1 MRHNLGQSAKRPAS
15 HPGTYRDNTP
25 RRGIH
30 YRHLRCEQLEA
41 RRLLSIGPGPDLPEM
56 SLVDPSTSSLSGLTT
71 SYQLDG
77 DGADSSGGGQAV
89 VIQTVPVGN
98 PGNADDIHGDGYG
111 YHNIED
117 RLFNEFT
124 EADCIVYGH
133 THAPACHRVGHIL
146 FINPGSFN
154 LVGNKGTYA
163 ILEIDEEM
171 RGTIM
176 QIPEAP

>member
-1 MRHNLGQSAKRPAS
+1 MATIRIGILSDTHLSRFSELFEASARACFSNVSMIFHAGDLTDQS
-15 HPGTYRDNTP
+15 
-25 RRGIH
+25 I
-30 YRHLRCEQLEA
+30 LEA
-41 RRLLSIGPGPDLPEM
+41 FKDKQVFAVHGNMCDQ
-56 SLVDPSTSSLSGLTT
+56 TSRQSQPKTRK
-71 SYQLDG
+71 
-77 DGADSSGGGQAV
+77 
-89 VIQTVPVGN
+89 ITVKGFDIVL
-98 PGNADDIHGDGYG
+98 IHGDGYS
-111 YHNIED
+111 YHDIED

-154 LVGNKGTYA
+154 LVGNRGTYA

-176 QIPEAP
+176 QIQEAP